1 MKFFT
6 IKEFIY
12 SDKAKQLGIDNTPT
26 QSQITHVIEFVEKLL
41 DPLREAWG
49 IYCKENNLGNAAL
62 RVSSGIRCKAL
73 NTAVGGST
81 TSAHYR
87 GYAADLIPYNGKLL
101 EFKNFCINWLS
112 DKNFDQFISEDEHN
126 GIPRWIHIGYKNSV
140 NIFRKQY
147 KYMVNNKYY
156 IIKRELF

>member
-1 MKFFT
+1 MKYFT
-6 IKEFIY
+6 IKEFTY
-12 SDKAKQLGIDNTPT
+12 SDTAKKLGIDNTPT
-26 QSQITHVIEFVEKLL
+26 QSQTAHVIEFVEKLL

-49 IYCKENNLGNAAL
+49 IYCKKNNLGTAAL
-62 RVSSGIRCKAL
+62 KVSSGIRCKAL

-101 EFKNFCINWLS
+101 EFKNFCMEWLS

-126 GIPRWIHIGYKNSV
+126 GIPSWIHIGYKNSV

-147 KYMVNNKYY
+147 KYMINNKYY